1 MTASP
6 TGAQIAEQAQN
17 LHLHGDIQRGGR
29 FVGNQ
34 QPGFRREGNGDHRPL
49 AHAAGKFVRIA
60 IEPILRVR
68 DTDLAQQGQR
78 ILPRLTAVCRK
89 VKAATFCN
97 LFSNGHH
104 RIEMAGRVL
113 ENHADF
119 PAAHRRHL
127 PFAEGQDI
135 PAVQQNLTAG
145 NLQSGP
151 GSRRIS
157 ARQVTVFPDPL
168 SPTSPS
174 ISPASS
180 VNETLSTSATSSP
193 RMTVS

>member
-1 MTASP
+1 M
-6 TGAQIAEQAQN
+6 
-17 LHLHGDIQRGGR
+17 
-29 FVGNQ
+29 
-34 QPGFRREGNGDHRPL
+34 
-49 AHAAGKFVRIA
+49 RIA

-113 ENHADF
+113 ENHTDF

-145 NLQSGP
+145 NPQSGP
-151 GSRRIS
+151 RQQAHQRPAGHGFSR
-157 ARQVTVFPDPL
+157 
-168 SPTSPS
+168 
-174 ISPASS
+174 PAFA
-180 VNETLSTSATSSP
+180 NQPKHLP
-193 RMTVS
+193 GFKR